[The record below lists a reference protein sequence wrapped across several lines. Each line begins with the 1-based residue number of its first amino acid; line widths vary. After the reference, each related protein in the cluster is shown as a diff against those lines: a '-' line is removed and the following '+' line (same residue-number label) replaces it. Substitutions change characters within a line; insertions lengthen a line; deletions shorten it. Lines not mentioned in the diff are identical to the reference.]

1 MEQALKNTLKKYET
15 KLPGKII
22 EEIETNIPAGYSK
35 IKFEK
40 LMEKIYAEYKKTLTD
55 PGEFV
60 GLIGAESIGEPGTQ
74 MTLNTF
80 HFAGVAEMNVTTGL
94 PRLIEVLDARKTI
107 KTKMMDIYLE
117 KPYSNG
123 ENIEKIISSLK
134 ETKMGYLVDE
144 INIDISEGKLDVLL
158 NNKRME
164 ELDLDI
170 EKIFKKCS
178 NKIRS
183 FKCKKDKDSNIII
196 FELKSKSSSL
206 NKLYDAKEKIK
217 EIYIKGVKSIK
228 QVLPVKEGNEYKIV
242 TSGTNLPS
250 VLKLDFIDKTRTRS
264 NDIYEIRDILGIE
277 AARQVIIDEVMK
289 VIEQQGLNVDIR
301 HIMLVADTICVSGKI
316 QGITRYGIV
325 KEKLSVL
332 ARASFE
338 TPLKHLF
345 NASMMGEEDPLYS
358 VIENIMI
365 NQYIPGGTGLPGL
378 ITEIHT
384 KNTKTKKSKSQN
396 KKKAKNS
403 KK

>member
-1 MEQALKNTLKKYET
+1 MEQALKNILRKYET
-15 KLPGKII
+15 KLPKKIV
-22 EEIETNIPAGYSK
+22 EEIESNITAGYSK
-35 IKFEK
+35 TKFER
-40 LMEKIYAEYKKTLTD
+40 LMEKIYLEYKKTLID

-107 KTKMMDIYLE
+107 KTKMMEIYLK
-117 KPYSNG
+117 KPYNNN
-123 ENIEKIISSLK
+123 EKIEKIITSLK

-158 NNKRME
+158 NKERMK

-170 EKIFKKCS
+170 DNIFKKCS

-183 FKCKKDKDSNIII
+183 FKCKKDKEDNILI

-217 EIYIKGVKSIK
+217 DIYIKGVKNIK
-228 QVLPVKEGNEYKIV
+228 QVLPVKEANEYKIV
-242 TSGTNLPS
+242 TSGTNLLS
-250 VLKLDFIDKTRTRS
+250 VLKLDFVDETRTRS
-264 NDIYEIRDILGIE
+264 NDIYEMREILGIE

-378 ITEIHT
+378 ITEIRVNDKKT
-384 KNTKTKKSKSQN
+384 KSQSKKPIKKSK
-396 KKKAKNS
+396 K
-403 KK
+403 